1 MMIEG
6 LEDSTSVE
14 GSTPTQS
21 SEVTVL
27 VREASRTRGF
37 DATRHPNEKIANR
50 YISTYYAWILKVEQ
64 VANLVDIRKR
74 SQRV

>member
-1 MMIEG
+1 
-6 LEDSTSVE
+6 
-14 GSTPTQS
+14 
-21 SEVTVL
+21 VTVL